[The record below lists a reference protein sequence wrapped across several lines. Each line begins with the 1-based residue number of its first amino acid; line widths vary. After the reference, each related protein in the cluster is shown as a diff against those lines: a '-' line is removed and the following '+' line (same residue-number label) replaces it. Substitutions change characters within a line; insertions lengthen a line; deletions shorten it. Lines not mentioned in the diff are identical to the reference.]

1 MTTLKINEQIAFL
14 RKQKGLTQEELANAL
29 GVTNQA
35 VSKWESAQCCP
46 DIQLLPTIAEMFDVS
61 VDELLGYKA
70 ASTTSDII
78 LELRKKVDSLPKGED
93 FDFTFRAAAALH
105 AILLSKDMTS
115 VPEKNSGWDTDNA
128 IEHAENAQ
136 WGNSCINVPEITTAM
151 RKGTVFFSNNHV
163 DLVSIRLVPVKILT
177 TVFVC
182 YTLASELGFGKTEL
196 TVNIG
201 IGGSKQIV
209 DRIVIN
215 SFTKHVEY
223 LCRKLK
229 LLNHIRKFII
239 FSCRPQSFGMIVD
252 HTNNISD
259 NFLGC
264 RFAKLGLS
272 E

>member
-115 VPEKNSGWDTDNA
+115 VPEKNSGRDTDNA

-151 RKGTVFFSNNHV
+151 RKGTVFFSNNKGFNMLNT
-163 DLVSIRLVPVKILT
+163 DIRRIVSIIKPFADSETLKI
-177 TVFVC
+177 
-182 YTLASELGFGKTEL
+182 ASALYVL
-196 TVNIG
+196 TVH
-201 IGGSKQIV
+201 SE
-209 DRIVIN
+209 DAY
-215 SFTKHVEY
+215 TTPE
-223 LCRKLK
+223 C
-229 LLNHIRKFII
+229 
-239 FSCRPQSFGMIVD
+239 
-252 HTNNISD
+252 ISEE
-259 NFLGC
+259 C
-264 RFAKLGLS
+264 GLS
-272 E
+272 TDRVIACLDGAISPFVIEHITKSGYFRFDGMYMNLIPMISMFDYR